1 MGGFASVWLGPW
13 VRRCWPRLCVH
24 LQVLAGHAC
33 DSEAMG
39 EAHSLHTPC
48 NNLPFCPHPA
58 PTGALGQDG
67 WAWVSGAAAAHDG
80 SESTTLEAYGLADFV
95 VHTIR
100 CVAGRPRLV
109 GLLSQESSLVYSTL
123 PCRYAADGSC
133 VAKQPNPHNSPTL
146 WACTNTSRP
155 LPPVAGTKRLR
166 RRRLPASALQ
176 HAAAPAAAPAA
187 AAAMA
192 GTRSGS
198 LQLKACCPA
207 PRW

>member
-109 GLLSQESSLVYSTL
+109 GLLSQESSWCTL
-123 PCRYAADGSC
+123 LC
-133 VAKQPNPHNSPTL
+133 
-146 WACTNTSRP
+146 
-155 LPPVAGTKRLR
+155 PVVMQLMVVVLR
-166 RRRLPASALQ
+166 SSLIHTTRRLCGHAQTPAD
-176 HAAAPAAAPAA
+176 P
-187 AAAMA
+187 
-192 GTRSGS
+192 S
-198 LQLKACCPA
+198 LLSQE
-207 PRW
+207 RRG